1 MVWGLGI
8 EQHRP
13 SSLLRCSCVRT
24 AVCLRPAPSLCK
36 RRSGANADRKTE
48 NFFKKRVSLWKK
60 DAGASFS
67 GKAVHTYTEGDAGY
81 TMTNIL

>member
-1 MVWGLGI
+1 MFLRLTKAARF
-8 EQHRP
+8 RP
-13 SSLLRCSCVRT
+13 PGPVLPLRSFRT
-24 AVCLRPAPSLCK
+24 GGGSARFLC
-36 RRSGANADRKTE
+36 GHTLRKTE

-67 GKAVHTYTEGDAGY
+67 GKTVHTYTEGDAGY

>member
-1 MVWGLGI
+1 M
-8 EQHRP
+8 
-13 SSLLRCSCVRT
+13 SSLY
-24 AVCLRPAPSLCK
+24 K
-36 RRSGANADRKTE
+36 RRGPAEADRKTE

-67 GKAVHTYTEGDAGY
+67 DKTVHTYTEGDAGY